1 MHAIKNSASM
11 AIANW
16 HLLTPIWRFSASV
29 FCNAALLDTNIF
41 AVLFAKQTAITLFI
55 HDIEFCLVKKSPPP
69 INILNI
75 RF

>member
-1 MHAIKNSASM
+1 MKNSASM